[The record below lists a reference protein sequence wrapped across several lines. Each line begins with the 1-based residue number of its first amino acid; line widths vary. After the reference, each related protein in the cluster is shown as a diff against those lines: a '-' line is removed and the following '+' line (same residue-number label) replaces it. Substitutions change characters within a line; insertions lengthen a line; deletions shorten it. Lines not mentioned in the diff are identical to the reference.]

1 MRAALTSRAAWWRFV
16 AACGCLFYQQRVAA
30 SGKLNASLRGNLPAT
45 RWEDLLMERPFTDRR
60 EAGRSLAGPL
70 SAYAGRRDVIVLAL
84 PRGGV
89 PVGYEIAKA
98 LHVPLDVLPVCK
110 LGLPW
115 QPELAMGALSS
126 NGAQYVDSAL
136 VRSAGVSEAQLQSAM
151 ALARIELGRR
161 EARYR
166 GERAP
171 LAVAGRVAVVVDDG
185 MATGASLK
193 AAALALA
200 TLGPA
205 RIVAALPVA
214 PAGSQDRL
222 GGTVDEFVCARTPE
236 AFYSVGQFYLD
247 FDQVSDDTVRDLLAQ
262 AAADEANGEAQS

>member
-1 MRAALTSRAAWWRFV
+1 
-16 AACGCLFYQQRVAA
+16 
-30 SGKLNASLRGNLPAT
+30 
-45 RWEDLLMERPFTDRR
+45 MERPYTDRR
-60 EAGRSLAGPL
+60 EAGRLLAAQL

-89 PVGYEIAKA
+89 PVAYEIARTLRVA
-98 LHVPLDVLPVCK
+98 LDVLPVCK

-136 VRSAGVSEAQLQSAM
+136 VRTAGVSEAQLQSAM

-171 LAVAGRVAVVVDDG
+171 LAVAGRVAIVVDDG

-193 AAALALA
+193 AAAHALA

-222 GGTVDEFVCARTPE
+222 TGAVDEFVCARMPAT
-236 AFYSVGQFYLD
+236 FYSVGQFYLD
-247 FDQVSDDTVRDLLAQ
+247 FDQVDDETVRELLDA
-262 AAADEANGEAQS
+262 AAADDGGNAAGPA